1 MQVDSGKTKKTNMSE
16 KLIGLTSVLRWVMYI
31 SKKAAR
37 VIHTYGSKI
46 KNSDHHNTEEGKRY
60 IFMLLFEETATTI
73 FGKNNL
79 LKVEK
84 WERKNRN
91 NKFTLN
97 TLNKNTVRRVITM
110 ATDRKEGKE
119 EELVLTSYTCD
130 TLFCS
135 RKEGRQKKGGNHRGR
150 KMKG

>member
-1 MQVDSGKTKKTNMSE
+1 MSE

-84 WERKNRN
+84 
-91 NKFTLN
+91 
-97 TLNKNTVRRVITM
+97 
-110 ATDRKEGKE
+110 
-119 EELVLTSYTCD
+119 
-130 TLFCS
+130 
-135 RKEGRQKKGGNHRGR
+135 
-150 KMKG
+150 